1 MTLRFG
7 LAGLCLL
14 IAWPWLPGPAPRG
27 RDLANT
33 CLMGLMLVVLGQ
45 RLQVYGNQ
53 LGTAGN
59 SAVLMAVEPLITS
72 LAAALF
78 LREHIGPR
86 RLAGFALGMC
96 GVVLLNG
103 VWRKDFQWTGLVPSL
118 IFVSSFVCE
127 AADSVMGKP
136 IVARASV
143 MKMLALSLLVGTAI
157 NLLIDG
163 PATLSA
169 AKTLPPLAWCLLLGL
184 AVICTAVGYSVW
196 FIVIRECPVNV
207 AALTIFAQ
215 SVFGVCYRCALGR
228 GEAPLGAAFWQR
240 HHRRR
245 TGAGAVQADT
255 ATGPRGKRRPAA
267 WEVNLSYRHRL
278 DSQREPRQSIRAVAP
293 NPCVSR
299 RPQPHF
305 GSAGWHRRAGPRCG
319 RHQLSQPFVNR
330 GQHACDIEP
339 LVVPGYFLR
348 LACVDSNSATAA
360 EA

>member
-1 MTLRFG
+1 MKPAYLIILLVMNFFWAGVYSAYKIIGDGVPAGSIVTLRFG
-7 LAGLCLL
+7 LAGLSLL

-27 RDLANT
+27 RHLAST
-33 CLMGLMLVVLGQ
+33 CLMGVMLVVLGQ

-59 SAVLMAVEPLITS
+59 SSVLMAVEPLITS

-96 GVVLLNG
+96 GVALLNG

-127 AADSVMGKP
+127 AAGSVIGKP

-143 MKMLALSLLVGTAI
+143 MKMLAVALLVGTAV

-169 AKTLPPLAWCLLLGL
+169 AKTLRPLAWCLLLWL
-184 AVICTAVGYSVW
+184 AIICTAIGYSVW

-215 SVFGVCYRCALGR
+215 CVFGVAIAALWV
-228 GEAPLGAAFWQR
+228 GEKLHWGQ
-240 HHRRR
+240 
-245 TGAGAVQADT
+245 
-255 ATGPRGKRRPAA
+255 
-267 WEVNLSYRHRL
+267 L
-278 DSQREPRQSIRAVAP
+278 
-293 NPCVSR
+293 
-299 RPQPHF
+299 F
-305 GSAGWHRRAGPRCG
+305 GSVTIVAGLVLGLSRQVRRA
-319 RHQLSQPFVNR
+319 
-330 GQHACDIEP
+330 
-339 LVVPGYFLR
+339 
-348 LACVDSNSATAA
+348 
-360 EA
+360 